1 MITRVRE
8 FFDDNSGQF
17 AIMASVCS
25 TALVL
30 GVGVAIDYSGALKT
44 KSRLQS
50 QTDIAVLAAARLK
63 TDKIGQVTKAAKS
76 AVSQNNSN
84 GERIKLTTTIN
95 NGVIRVEA
103 RTSYS
108 TYLMGAFGKK
118 RMEVFA
124 VSEAPI
130 PKDAPVNIALVLDST
145 GSMAGANMD
154 ALKSASKTLLE
165 IFEDTDPGAVKAG
178 VVPYA
183 QYVNV
188 GMSNRNAKWMDVP
201 NDSETTSEE
210 VCYMTRDIQSP
221 ELCKTTTSTNTCY
234 NDSGSYSCESTSQT
248 CPEAAYGPEYET
260 CYIPTVTQTWNGCV
274 GTREAPN
281 HLTPKY
287 KRKQFPGIMN
297 VECGSE
303 ILDLTED
310 LDSVLSRIDSLSAS
324 GNTYIPTGLSWGWK
338 LLDPSLPFG
347 GLSNKEARR
356 KRALI
361 LMTDGENTVRLN
373 APNHDND
380 MEQASADETNKL
392 TLDLCDGIKADKIEI
407 FSVSY
412 KLGSGAQKTQK
423 TIEKCSSGK
432 GYHFSAD
439 NQAELETAFE
449 QIALSLYE
457 VRLSR

>member
-1 MITRVRE
+1 
-8 FFDDNSGQF
+8 
-17 AIMASVCS
+17 MASVCS
-25 TALVL
+25 TALIL
-30 GVGVAIDYSGALKT
+30 CVGGAVDYSGAMKT
-44 KSRLQS
+44 RSNLQS
-50 QTDIAVLAAARLK
+50 QTDVAVLAAARLK
-63 TDKIGQVTKAAKS
+63 TDKIGKIKKAAKN
-76 AVSQNNSN
+76 AVSQNNSS
-84 GERIKLTTTIN
+84 GERIKLITTIKD
-95 NGVIRVEA
+95 GVIRVEGH
-103 RTSYS
+103 TTYS
-108 TYLMGAFGKK
+108 TYLMGVFGKK
-118 RMEVFA
+118 RMEVVA

-154 ALKSASKTLLE
+154 ALKSASKSLLE
-165 IFEDTDPGAVKAG
+165 IFEETDPGAVKAG

-188 GMSNRNAKWMDVP
+188 GISNRNAKWMDVP
-201 NDSETTSEE
+201 IDSETTSEE

-221 ELCKTTTSTNTCY
+221 ELCKTTTTPNTCY
-234 NDSGSYSCESTSQT
+234 DDSGAYSCESTSQT

-260 CYIPTVTQTWNGCV
+260 CYIPTNTQTWNGCV
-274 GTREAPN
+274 GTRDAPN

-287 KRKQFPGIMN
+287 KGKKFPGIMN
-297 VECGSE
+297 VGCGSE

-310 LDSVLSRIDSLSAS
+310 LDSVMSRIDGLSAS

-373 APNHDND
+373 APYHDSD
-380 MEQASADETNKL
+380 MEQTSVDETNKL
-392 TLDLCDGIKADKIEI
+392 TLELCDGIKADKIEV
-407 FSVSY
+407 FTVSY
-412 KLGSGAQKTQK
+412 KLSSAAKKTQN
-423 TIEKCSSGK
+423 TIEECSSGK